1 MVGGEIYLSVCSL
14 QLYFS
19 RATVLQ
25 KALGII
31 VSKCITICSR
41 EWSIILT
48 ILGEKEFFHIKA
60 EILILRFHFPVVQR
74 VFNLT

>member
-25 KALGII
+25 KALGI
-31 VSKCITICSR
+31 
-41 EWSIILT
+41 IILT